1 MATPLQISTQI
12 CNGLPDLVY
21 IKEARKAIAFM
32 PLGALEINVQTVE
45 IYNCLM
51 VPFTEEK
58 MPWYPC
64 PYKNE
69 AYVAERLRA
78 QNSNSGVSD
87 QQSVG
92 SNPKP

>member
-1 MATPLQISTQI
+1 MASPLQISTQI

-51 VPFTEEK
+51 VPFIEEK

-69 AYVAERLRA
+69 AYMWMCRGRA
-78 QNSNSGVSD
+78 VKST
-87 QQSVG
+87 
-92 SNPKP
+92 KFKLWCF